1 MPAQDVELRLSFTN
15 DLPLTRKAVRF
26 GVERHRGQER
36 DSDHAPFVV
45 HPLEV
50 ASLLERAGYP
60 DHVVAAAV
68 LHDVLE
74 DTDTDRAGLE
84 ADFGREVAQL
94 VAAVSDDPTIEDEEK
109 RKSQVRERIRHL
121 DGEAAA
127 IYAADK
133 VSKVRELRVSV
144 VAGASRG
151 EVEVK
156 LSRHRKSLEMLDAI
170 MPGSRLVAL
179 LRFELEALEQL
190 PPQAHA

>member
-94 VAAVSDDPTIEDEEK
+94 VAAVSDDPTIEDDEE
-109 RKSQVRERIRHL
+109 RKSQVRERIRQL

-133 VSKVRELRVSV
+133 VSKVRELRVLV
-144 VAGASRG
+144 VAGASRD

-156 LSRHRKSLEMLDAI
+156 LRRHRKSLEMLAAI

-190 PPQAHA
+190 PPQAQA